1 MLKRLKLYYKLNK
14 FYKIFGEALGTVSGV
29 TMRDLKD
36 DFVLSSCAFDVA
48 EAIEG
53 YADTFNEDSYT
64 MSRWLGRLF
73 EDLCGKNANI
83 Y

>member
-14 FYKIFGEALGTVSGV
+14 FYQIFGETLGTVSHV
-29 TMRDLKD
+29 KWRDLKD
-36 DFVLSSCAFDVA
+36 DFVLSSCGFDVG
-48 EAIEG
+48 EAIE
-53 YADTFNEDSYT
+53 AQATIFNEESYA
-64 MSRWLGRLF
+64 MGCWLGRLF